1 MKNVIQP
8 FAEIVLILFG
18 LTAAA
23 SVTDAGIDQKILS
36 LGTTSLISNE
46 KMKDMKIVKSLKD
59 FGLLK
64 KRCY

>member
-23 SVTDAGIDQKILS
+23 SVTDAGIDQKNS
-36 LGTTSLISNE
+36 Q
-46 KMKDMKIVKSLKD
+46 
-59 FGLLK
+59 FGNNIINIK
-64 KRCY
+64 